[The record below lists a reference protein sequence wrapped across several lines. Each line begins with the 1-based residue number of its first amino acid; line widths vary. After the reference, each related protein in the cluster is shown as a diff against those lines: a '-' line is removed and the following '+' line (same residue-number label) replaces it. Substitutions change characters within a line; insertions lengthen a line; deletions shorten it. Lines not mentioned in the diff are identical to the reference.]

1 MSAVAHRSPVRRV
14 AALGRPHAMRL
25 AVAAVAGALAVGA
38 GIALVATSGYLISHA
53 AQRPPI
59 LALGVVIV
67 MVRFFA
73 ISRAV
78 LRYLERLAG
87 HDAALRVL
95 GSLRAQLFARLEPL
109 VPGGLSGVRTGDL
122 LSRFVADVD
131 ELQELWLRVL
141 GPFAVAVLAGVGS
154 VVAAALISPP
164 AALPLAAALAVGAIV
179 VPALG
184 TLAARRAASR
194 EAPAQA
200 ELAAELVE
208 ALRLAPEL
216 AAFGAADLAAA
227 RIAAADR
234 VLSRHRRRTALTI
247 AAAEG
252 CTTAL
257 AGLATVAVLL
267 VAIPA
272 VVADAM
278 PGVLLGALALLAL
291 ASFEAVRPLPAAA
304 AELSRTQAAA
314 RRVLE
319 LTDREPPVRDPD
331 APAGRTPTGRLELRD
346 VAARYG
352 DDQPWV
358 LDGVDLALAPGEVVA
373 LVGESGTGKS
383 TLAHLAV
390 RFRDPDRG
398 AVLLDGCD
406 LRRLDQESVRREVVL
421 AGQEAHLFATSIRE
435 NLRIGRPGAD
445 DDELRDALTRAH
457 VDDFVARL
465 PDGLDTMVGEDGA
478 HVSGGQRQR
487 LALARALLARPRFL
501 ILDEP
506 DAHLDDEVADVLVPE
521 LVEAAREAGLGVLVI
536 THRRSAAGAAD
547 RIVELGG
554 GRLGAAD

>member
-1 MSAVAHRSPVRRV
+1 
-14 AALGRPHAMRL
+14 
-25 AVAAVAGALAVGA
+25 
-38 GIALVATSGYLISHA
+38 
-53 AQRPPI
+53 
-59 LALGVVIV
+59 
-67 MVRFFA
+67 
-73 ISRAV
+73 
-78 LRYLERLAG
+78 
-87 HDAALRVL
+87 
-95 GSLRAQLFARLEPL
+95 
-109 VPGGLSGVRTGDL
+109 
-122 LSRFVADVD
+122 
-131 ELQELWLRVL
+131 
-141 GPFAVAVLAGVGS
+141 VAVVAGVGA
-154 VVAAALISPP
+154 VCAAALISPP
-164 AALPLAAALAVGAIV
+164 SAIPLAAALAVGAIV

-216 AAFGAADLAAA
+216 AAFGAADMAAA
-227 RIAAADR
+227 RIAATDR
-234 VLSRHRRRTALTI
+234 VLSAHRRRTALTI

-252 CTTAL
+252 CMTAL

-272 VVADAM
+272 VRAGVM
-278 PGVLLGALALLAL
+278 SGVLLGALALLAL

-304 AELSRTQAAA
+304 AELSRTRAAA
-314 RRVLE
+314 ARVLE
-319 LTDREPPVRDPD
+319 LTDREPPVRDPET
-331 APAGRTPTGRLELRD
+331 PAERTTPGRLELRG

-352 DDQPWV
+352 EHQPWV
-358 LDGVDLALAPGEVVA
+358 LDGVDLALSPGEVVA

-406 LRRLDQESVRREVVL
+406 LRRLDQDSVRSDVVL

-435 NLRIGRPGAD
+435 NLRIGRPAAD
-445 DDELRDALTRAH
+445 DDELHEALVRAH
-457 VDDFVARL
+457 VDDFVAGL

-487 LALARALLARPRFL
+487 LALARALLASPRFL

-521 LVEAAREAGLGVLVI
+521 LVEAAREAGVGVLVI

-547 RIVELGG
+547 RVVELAGG
-554 GRLGAAD
+554 HLAAPG